1 MEEKKEKEMKV
12 RIENFIV
19 ERDED
24 GIISVASV
32 SKNWFVGI
40 SAGSM
45 THLMLN
51 NTLFVENPSEED
63 KDVAYSVITAMYA
76 SCMMAYNADFA
87 NDVFESIERIGKESE
102 VGNEENDEK
111 ALNELRQL
119 DEMKE
124 ESENIEKESSEES
137 ISSEDKA

>member
-19 ERDED
+19 ERDDD
-24 GIISVASV
+24 GMISVAAV
-32 SKNWFVGI
+32 SKDWFVGI
-40 SAGSM
+40 AAGSM

-51 NTLFVENPSEED
+51 NTILVENPSEED

-76 SCMMAYNADFA
+76 SCMMAYHAEFA
-87 NDVFESIERIGKESE
+87 NDVFNSIERIGEKSE
-102 VGNEENDEK
+102 VGSEEDDKK
-111 ALNELRQL
+111 AIEELRQL

-124 ESENIEKESSEES
+124 EAESVEKEKELK
-137 ISSEDKA
+137 D